1 MLVKLFLFLVPHRL
15 YLGTNREMTDEAESL
30 CLTCAGLPRHAV
42 GLSLIVSV
50 LVLET
55 HQVRV
60 GLRAETSSDT
70 DDVLVGSV
78 YHLLHL

>member
-1 MLVKLFLFLVPHRL
+1 MRL
-15 YLGTNREMTDEAESL
+15 NRSS
-30 CLTCAGLPRHAV
+30 LTCAGLPQHAV

-50 LVLET
+50 LVLEA

-60 GLRAETSSDT
+60 GLRAETCSDT

>member
-1 MLVKLFLFLVPHRL
+1 MA
-15 YLGTNREMTDEAESL
+15 DEAESL
-30 CLTCAGLPRHAV
+30 SLTCAGLPRHAV